1 MKLQKFYQLKNID
14 RLSKIIFI
22 NFFHLQNQPD
32 ITFTIDDILSTLKSN
47 KLLGWFLLNSKDQIV
62 GYMIGENKELPVGR
76 YIYYLS
82 YFYIVE
88 KYRSKGIGNQMMLNL
103 INYISSINIRFI
115 VLISEVN
122 SNGFKLYRKLGF
134 EDDPVIK
141 LNNPDFTVLLYYTF

>member
-32 ITFTIDDILSTLKSN
+32 INFSIDDILLTLKSD
-47 KLLGWFLLNSKDQIV
+47 KLLGWFLLNSKNQII
-62 GYMIGENKELPVGR
+62 GYMIGETKELPDGR

-88 KYRSKGIGNQMMLNL
+88 KYRSMGLGYQMMLNL

-122 SNGFKLYRKLGF
+122 SNGFKLYKKLGF

-141 LNNPDFTVLLYYTF
+141 LNNPNFTVLLYYTF

>member
-1 MKLQKFYQLKNID
+1 MKIQKFNELQNID

-22 NFFHLQNQPD
+22 NFFHLQGQPD
-32 ITFTIDDILSTLKSN
+32 INFSIDDIYSTLKSD
-47 KLLGWFLLNSKDQIV
+47 KLLGWFLLNSKNKIV
-62 GYMIGENKELPVGR
+62 GYMIGETKELADGR

-88 KYRSKGIGNQMMLNL
+88 KYRSKGIGYQMMLNM

-115 VLISEVN
+115 LLTSEVK
-122 SNGFKLYRKLGF
+122 SNGFKLYKKIGF
-134 EDDPVIK
+134 SDDPVIK

>member
-1 MKLQKFYQLKNID
+1 MKIQKFYELKNID

-32 ITFTIDDILSTLKSN
+32 ITFSIDDILSTLKSD
-47 KLLGWFLLNSKDQIV
+47 KLLGWFLLNSKNQIV
-62 GYMIGENKELPVGR
+62 GYMLGETKELPDGR

-88 KYRSKGIGNQMMLNL
+88 KYRSMGLGYQMMMNL
-103 INYISSINIRFI
+103 INYVSSINIRFI
-115 VLISEVN
+115 ILISEIN
-122 SNGFKLYRKLGF
+122 SNGYKLYRKLGF

-141 LNNPDFTVLLYYTF
+141 LNNDNFTALLYYTF